1 MRAVIDGIGIKAIS
15 VAVPKQKRG
24 YDDLAKIVGEKNA
37 GRICQNTGINFV
49 RVSKDGETA
58 ADYCEA
64 AAKMVL
70 AETTNVSGVVFVS
83 QTPDYILPATSCVL
97 QHKLGLPSD
106 VVCYDVNA
114 GCTGFIKGLH
124 LASMIA
130 SSTEGDVLLLVG
142 DTMTKHVSPKD
153 HSLFLLMGDAGSA
166 TLVSPI
172 KESRMAFNLK
182 THGEG
187 YKSLM
192 IPAGGNRLL
201 SSDASRQVVECE
213 KGNWRSQEH
222 LYMDGM
228 SIMLFAL
235 SKATSLIEEESAV
248 LTCPPD
254 LYVFHQANE
263 FIVKSMAK
271 NLKLDS
277 DKVILS
283 VKDYGNTGPASIPLA
298 LCDTLPNHSQNIRKN
313 ALLAGFGVGLTLATL
328 ITDLSNTKFH
338 AVQEI

>member
-1 MRAVIDGIGIKAIS
+1 MRVVIDEIGIKAIS
-15 VAVPKQKRG
+15 AVVPKQKRG
-24 YDDLAKIVGEKNA
+24 YDDLAKIIGEKNA
-37 GRICQNTGINFV
+37 GRICQNTGIDFV
-49 RVSKDGETA
+49 RISKDGETA
-58 ADYCEA
+58 ADYCEVA
-64 AAKMVL
+64 ERMVL
-70 AETTNVSGVVFVS
+70 TETANIRGVVFVS

-97 QHKLGLPSD
+97 QHKLGLPAD
-106 VVCYDVNA
+106 VVCYDVNS

-124 LASMIA
+124 LASMLA
-130 SSTEGDVLLLVG
+130 SSMDGDVLLLVG

-166 TLVSPI
+166 VLVSPM
-172 KESRMAFNLK
+172 KKSQMTFNFR

-201 SSDASRQVVECE
+201 SSDATRQVVECE

-235 SKATSLIEEESAV
+235 SKATSLIEEEIAA
-248 LTCPPD
+248 LAYPPE

-298 LCDTLPNHSQNIRKN
+298 LCDTLPSHSHYTMKN
-313 ALLAGFGVGLTLATL
+313 VLLAGFGVGLTLATL